1 MTDTPTTKHTSIYIN
16 NLAFTTEY
24 PMYSVLSYSVNFFDA
39 KLCKENFIYIINY
52 IYNLF
57 YTILVV
63 SFIFTDY

>member
-1 MTDTPTTKHTSIYIN
+1 
-16 NLAFTTEY
+16 
-24 PMYSVLSYSVNFFDA
+24 MYSVLSYSVNFFDA
-39 KLCKENFIYIINY
+39 KLCKENFIYIIINY